1 MADATNK
8 IAVDGLEFYE
18 IKNNLK
24 RFLSSQDKF
33 KDYNFEGSGLSVLL
47 DLLAYNTHYIN
58 YYSNM
63 VANEM
68 FLDTATVRDSVVS
81 HSKLLGYT
89 PTSNRGARAQVS
101 VTVQAN
107 TDDGGI
113 ANEFLPRYSIFLA
126 NAGGKSFAFRTID
139 TYKFEPKEYSADSG
153 NILSYWIPEVT
164 IVEGR
169 PAISTFIVDRTNSPS
184 QRFVIPETNI
194 DLSTLKVRVQT
205 SSTNISG
212 YDEYWTL
219 VSDPLQLSQ
228 TSKVYFVQE
237 TENTKY
243 EVYFGDDIVGKGL
256 QNGNIVVLEY
266 LVTSA
271 DPIEPNGIGAT
282 DTESLQSFT
291 LEGDEFGSDIVDV
304 DTIDPALGGAERE
317 GIESIKY
324 YAPRGFQAQDRA
336 VTVEDYSFML
346 ARDYPFAESIYVWGG
361 EDNTPPIYGKVFISI
376 KPTSGTSLT
385 NQEKEAIKIGI
396 LKKFN
401 IVGVTPEIVDP
412 DYTYLKFETT
422 VKMNP
427 AKTTKTPNEVKQVVK
442 NSITSYVN
450 GNLGKFGGNLLS
462 SRLSSNIDSS
472 DTSVEASGTVILLEK
487 HISPNY
493 GVDAN
498 YNITFSNEIEPR
510 TITTNGFL
518 HFDPAKVSFLDPYS
532 LAYLR
537 DDGAGQVDVITYE
550 PLPGSQTIDGAA
562 ATTAAAARITTNPS
576 SVPEKPFRV
585 LKEKAGTT
593 NYKTGQLDLPS
604 LNIAGLAGTNPVLKV
619 GGQPRNFAEIVADKN
634 QLLVLDNEDPLSNFV
649 DVKLSTEGRLKSP
662 SSVRN
667 QSRFQSDPT
676 PSTAPVTE
684 EKNAA
689 KTEESTPK
697 PKGYP
702 KC

>member
-1 MADATNK
+1 MADANNK

-33 KDYNFEGSGLSVLL
+33 KDYNFEGSGLSILL

-89 PTSNRGARAQVS
+89 PTSNKGARAQVS
-101 VTVQAN
+101 VTVSA
-107 TDDGGI
+107 DGDGGV
-113 ANEFLPRYSIFLA
+113 ASEFLPRYSTFLA
-126 NAGGKSFAFRTID
+126 TGGGVSFSFRTID
-139 TYKFEPKEYSADSG
+139 TYKFEPKSYDENG
-153 NILSYWIPEVT
+153 IVQEYWIPEVT

-169 PAISTFIVDRTNSPS
+169 PAVSTFVVDRTNSPA
-184 QRFVIPETNI
+184 QRFVIPESNI
-194 DLSTLKVRVQT
+194 DLSTLKVRVQA
-205 SSTNISG
+205 SVTNIEG

-219 VSDPLQLSQ
+219 VSDPLQLGP

-243 EVYFGDDIVGKGL
+243 EVYFGDDIAGKGL

-271 DPIEPNGIGAT
+271 DPTEANGIGAT
-282 DTESLQSFT
+282 DTESLQSFS
-291 LEGDEFGSDIVDV
+291 LEASDFADPDV
-304 DTIDPALGGAERE
+304 VTIDPTLGGSERE

-346 ARDYPFAESIYVWGG
+346 ARDYPFADSIYVWGG
-361 EDNTPPIYGKVFISI
+361 EDNTPPVYGKVFISI
-376 KPTSGTSLT
+376 KPTRGTSLT
-385 NQEKEAIKIGI
+385 NQEKEAIKTGI

-427 AKTTKTPNEVKQVVK
+427 TKTTKTPNEVKQVVK
-442 NSITSYVN
+442 NAANSYVN
-450 GNLGKFGGNLLS
+450 GNLGKFGGNLLAS
-462 SRLSSNIDSS
+462 KLSSNIDSS
-472 DTSVEASGTVILLEK
+472 DTSVEASGTVISLEK
-487 HISPNY
+487 RISPNY

-498 YNITFSNEIEPR
+498 YTTDFSNPIEPE
-510 TITTNGFL
+510 TITSNGFL
-518 HFDPAKVSFLDPYS
+518 HFDAAKASFSSPYS
-532 LAYLR
+532 VAYLR
-537 DDGAGQVDVITYE
+537 DDGNGQINVVTYE
-550 PLPGSQTIDGAA
+550 PLPGAA
-562 ATTAAAARITTNPS
+562 VSTASSVSTNPTS
-576 SVPEKPFRV
+576 LAEKPFRL
-585 LKEKAGTT
+585 LKSRAGSI
-593 NYKTGQLDLPS
+593 NYGSGQVDLPT
-604 LNIAGLAGTNPVLKV
+604 LNIAGLSGINPVLKI
-619 GGQPRNFAEIVADKN
+619 GAQPSNFAEIVADKN
-634 QLLVLDNEDPLSNFV
+634 QLLVIDNTDPTSNFV
-649 DVKLSTEGRLKSP
+649 DVKLSTEGRLNSP
-662 SSVRN
+662 SSARN
-667 QSRFQSDPT
+667 QPKFQAAT
-676 PSTAPVTE
+676 TQQSTTTATTQTTAQAT
-684 EKNAA
+684 NAA
-689 KTEESTPK
+689 KPKESSPT

>member
-1 MADATNK
+1 MADANNK

-33 KDYNFEGSGLSVLL
+33 KDYNFEGSGLSILL

-89 PTSNRGARAQVS
+89 PTSNKGARAQVS
-101 VTVQAN
+101 VTVSA
-107 TDDGGI
+107 DGDGGV
-113 ANEFLPRYSIFLA
+113 ASEFLPRYSTFLA
-126 NAGGKSFAFRTID
+126 TGGGVSFSFRTID
-139 TYKFEPKEYSADSG
+139 TYKFEPKSYDENG
-153 NILSYWIPEVT
+153 IVQEYWIPEVT

-169 PAISTFIVDRTNSPS
+169 PVVSTFVVDRTNSPA
-184 QRFVIPETNI
+184 QRFVIPESNI
-194 DLSTLKVRVQT
+194 DLSTLKVRVQA
-205 SSTNISG
+205 SVTNIAG

-219 VSDPLQLSQ
+219 VSDPLQLGP

-243 EVYFGDDIVGKGL
+243 EVYFGDDIAGKGL

-271 DPIEPNGIGAT
+271 DPTEANSIGAT
-282 DTESLQSFT
+282 DTESLQSFS
-291 LEGDEFGSDIVDV
+291 LEASDFADPDV
-304 DTIDPALGGAERE
+304 VTIDPALGGSERE

-361 EDNTPPIYGKVFISI
+361 EDNTPPVYGKVFVSI
-376 KPTSGTSLT
+376 KPSRGTSLT
-385 NQEKEAIKIGI
+385 NQEKEAIKTGI

-427 AKTTKTPNEVKQVVK
+427 TKTTKTPNEVKQVVK
-442 NSITSYVN
+442 NAVNSYVN
-450 GNLGKFGGNLLS
+450 GNLGKFGGNLLAS
-462 SRLSSNIDSS
+462 KLSSNIDSS
-472 DTSVEASGTVILLEK
+472 DTSVEASGTVISLEK
-487 HISPNY
+487 RISPNY

-498 YNITFSNEIEPR
+498 YITDFSNPIEPE
-510 TITTNGFL
+510 TITSNGFL
-518 HFDPAKVSFLDPYS
+518 HFDAAKASFSSPYS
-532 LAYLR
+532 VAYLR
-537 DDGAGQVDVITYE
+537 DDGNGQINVVTYE
-550 PLPGSQTIDGAA
+550 PLPGAA
-562 ATTAAAARITTNPS
+562 VSTASSVSTNPTS
-576 SVPEKPFRV
+576 LAEKPFRV
-585 LKEKAGTT
+585 LKSRAGSI
-593 NYKTGQLDLPS
+593 NYGSGQVDLPT
-604 LNIAGLAGTNPVLKV
+604 LNIAGLSGINPVLKI
-619 GGQPRNFAEIVADKN
+619 GAQPSNFAEIVADKN
-634 QLLVLDNEDPLSNFV
+634 QLLVMDNDDPTSNFV
-649 DVKLSTEGRLKSP
+649 DVRLSTEGRLNSP
-662 SSVRN
+662 SSARN
-667 QSRFQSDPT
+667 QPKFQTATTQQSTTTATTQTTAQPT
-676 PSTAPVTE
+676 
-684 EKNAA
+684 NAA
-689 KTEESTPK
+689 KPKESSPT

>member
-1 MADATNK
+1 MADANNK

-33 KDYNFEGSGLSVLL
+33 KDYNFEGSGLSILL

-89 PTSNRGARAQVS
+89 PTSNKGARAQVS
-101 VTVQAN
+101 VTVAA
-107 TDDGGI
+107 DGDGGV
-113 ANEFLPRYSIFLA
+113 ASEFLPRYSTFLA
-126 NAGGKSFAFRTID
+126 TGGGVSFSFRTID
-139 TYKFEPKEYSADSG
+139 TYKFEPKSYDENG
-153 NILSYWIPEVT
+153 IVQEYWIPEVT

-169 PAISTFIVDRTNSPS
+169 PAVSTFVVDRTNSPA
-184 QRFVIPETNI
+184 QRFVIPESNI
-194 DLSTLKVRVQT
+194 DLSTLKVRVQA
-205 SSTNISG
+205 SVTNIAG

-219 VSDPLQLSQ
+219 VSDPLQLDPN
-228 TSKVYFVQE
+228 SKVYFVQE

-243 EVYFGDDIVGKGL
+243 EVYFGDDIAGKGL

-271 DPIEPNGIGAT
+271 DPTEANSIGAT
-282 DTESLQSFT
+282 DTESLQSFS
-291 LEGDEFGSDIVDV
+291 LQASDFADPDV
-304 DTIDPALGGAERE
+304 VTVDPALGGSERE

-361 EDNTPPIYGKVFISI
+361 EDNTPPVYGKVFVSI
-376 KPTSGTSLT
+376 KPSRGTSLT

-427 AKTTKTPNEVKQVVK
+427 TKTTKTPNEVKQVVK
-442 NSITSYVN
+442 NAVNSYVN
-450 GNLGKFGGNLLS
+450 GNLGKFGGNLLA

-472 DTSVEASGTVILLEK
+472 DTSVEASGTVISLEK

-493 GVDAN
+493 GVEAN
-498 YNITFSNEIEPR
+498 YTTDFSNPIEPE
-510 TITTNGFL
+510 TITSNGFL
-518 HFDPAKVSFLDPYS
+518 HFDAAKASFSSPYS
-532 LAYLR
+532 VAYLR
-537 DDGAGQVDVITYE
+537 DDGNGQINVVTYE
-550 PLPGSQTIDGAA
+550 PLPGASVS
-562 ATTAAAARITTNPS
+562 TASSVSTNPTS
-576 SVPEKPFRV
+576 LAQKPFRV
-585 LKEKAGTT
+585 LKSRAGSI
-593 NYKTGQLDLPS
+593 NYGSGQVDLPT
-604 LNIAGLAGTNPVLKV
+604 LNIAGLSGINPVLKI
-619 GGQPRNFAEIVADKN
+619 GAQPSNFAEIVADKN
-634 QLLVLDNEDPLSNFV
+634 QLLVMDNADPTSNFV
-649 DVKLSTEGRLKSP
+649 DVKLSTEGRLNSP
-662 SSVRN
+662 SSARN
-667 QSRFQSDPT
+667 QPKFQAAT
-676 PSTAPVTE
+676 TQQSTTTQTTAQTT
-684 EKNAA
+684 NAA
-689 KTEESTPK
+689 KPKESSPT

>member
-1 MADATNK
+1 MTDANNK

-33 KDYNFEGSGLSVLL
+33 KDYNFEGSGLSILL

-89 PTSNRGARAQVS
+89 PTSNKGARAQVS
-101 VTVQAN
+101 VTVAA
-107 TDDGGI
+107 DGDGGV
-113 ANEFLPRYSIFLA
+113 ASEFLPRYSTFLA
-126 NAGGKSFAFRTID
+126 TGGGVSFSFRTID
-139 TYKFEPKEYSADSG
+139 TYKFEPKSYDENG
-153 NILSYWIPEVT
+153 IVEEYWIPEVT

-169 PAISTFIVDRTNSPS
+169 PGVSTFIVDRTNSPS

-194 DLSTLKVRVQT
+194 DLSTLKVRVQASVT
-205 SSTNISG
+205 DISG

-219 VSDPLQLSQ
+219 VSDPLQLNPA
-228 TSKVYFVQE
+228 SKVYFVQE

-271 DPIEPNGIGAT
+271 DPTEANGIGAT
-282 DTESLQSFT
+282 DTESLQSFS
-291 LEGDEFGSDIVDV
+291 LEASDFASSDV
-304 DTIDPALGGAERE
+304 VTIDPALGGSERE

-346 ARDYPFAESIYVWGG
+346 ARDYPFADSIYVWGG
-361 EDNTPPIYGKVFISI
+361 EDNTPPVYGKVFISI
-376 KPTSGTSLT
+376 KPTRGTSLT
-385 NQEKEAIKIGI
+385 NQEKEAIKFGI

-422 VKMNP
+422 LKMNP

-442 NSITSYVN
+442 NTVKSYVN
-450 GNLGKFGGNLLS
+450 GNLGKFGGNLLA

-472 DTSVEASGTVILLEK
+472 DTSVEASGTVISLEK

-493 GVDAN
+493 GTDAN
-498 YNITFSNEIEPR
+498 YTTNFSNPIEPE
-510 TITTNGFL
+510 TIITNGFL
-518 HFDPAKVSFLDPYS
+518 HYDSAKAFEASQYS
-532 LAYLR
+532 VAYLK
-537 DDGAGQVDVITYE
+537 DDGKGKVAVITYE
-550 PLPGSQTIDGAA
+550 PAPGTATR
-562 ATTAAAARITTNPS
+562 ATTSTVSINPS
-576 SVPEKPFRV
+576 SLADRPFRV
-585 LKEKAGTT
+585 LKANAGSID
-593 NYKTGQLDLPS
+593 YATGQLDLPA
-604 LNIAGLAGTNPVLKV
+604 LNIAGLSGVNPVLKV
-619 GGQPRNFAEIVADKN
+619 GAQPSNFAEIVADKN
-634 QLLVLDNEDPLSNFV
+634 QLLVMDNDDPTSNFV
-649 DVKLSTEGRLKSP
+649 DVRLSTEGRLNSP
-662 SSVRN
+662 SSARN
-667 QSRFQSDPT
+667 QPSFQTNAQQQPANT
-676 PSTAPVTE
+676 TQTQQSTTGTNAAPVR
-684 EKNAA
+684 
-689 KTEESTPK
+689 ESAPK

>member
-1 MADATNK
+1 MADADANNK

-33 KDYNFEGSGLSVLL
+33 KDYNFEGSGLSILL

-89 PTSNRGARAQVS
+89 PTSNKGARAQVS
-101 VTVQAN
+101 VTVAA
-107 TDDGGI
+107 DGDGGV
-113 ANEFLPRYSIFLA
+113 ASEFLPRYSTFLA
-126 NAGGKSFAFRTID
+126 TGGGVSFSFRTID
-139 TYKFEPKEYSADSG
+139 TYKFEPKSYDENG
-153 NILSYWIPEVT
+153 IVQEYWIPEVT

-169 PAISTFIVDRTNSPS
+169 PTVSTFVVDRTNSPS
-184 QRFVIPETNI
+184 QRFVIPESNI
-194 DLSTLKVRVQT
+194 DLSTLKVRVQA
-205 SSTNISG
+205 SVTNISG

-219 VSDPLQLSQ
+219 VSDPLQLSP

-243 EVYFGDDIVGKGL
+243 EVYFGDDIAGKGL

-271 DPIEPNGIGAT
+271 DPTEANGIGAT
-282 DTESLQSFT
+282 DTESVQSFS
-291 LEGDEFGSDIVDV
+291 LEASDFADPDV
-304 DTIDPALGGAERE
+304 VTIDPALGGSERE
-317 GIESIKY
+317 GIDSIKY

-346 ARDYPFAESIYVWGG
+346 ARDYPFADSIYVWGG
-361 EDNTPPIYGKVFISI
+361 EDNTPPVYGKVFVSI
-376 KPTSGTSLT
+376 KPSRGTSLT
-385 NQEKEAIKIGI
+385 NQEKEAIKTGI

-422 VKMNP
+422 IKMNP
-427 AKTTKTPNEVKQVVK
+427 TKTTKTPNEVKQVVK
-442 NSITSYVN
+442 NAVNSYVN
-450 GNLGKFGGNLLS
+450 GNLGKFGGNLLA

-472 DTSVEASGTVILLEK
+472 DTSVEASGTVISLEK
-487 HISPNY
+487 RISPNY

-498 YNITFSNEIEPR
+498 YTTDFSNPIEPE
-510 TITTNGFL
+510 TITSNGFL
-518 HFDPAKVSFLDPYS
+518 HFDAAKASFSSPYS
-532 LAYLR
+532 VAYLR
-537 DDGAGQVDVITYE
+537 DDGNGQINVVTYE
-550 PLPGSQTIDGAA
+550 PLPGTSASA
-562 ATTAAAARITTNPS
+562 SSAVSTNPTS
-576 SVPEKPFRV
+576 LAEKPFRV
-585 LKEKAGTT
+585 LKSRAGSI
-593 NYKTGQLDLPS
+593 NYGSGQVDLPT
-604 LNIAGLAGTNPVLKV
+604 LNIAGLSGINPVLKI
-619 GGQPRNFAEIVADKN
+619 GAQPSNFAEIVADKN
-634 QLLVLDNEDPLSNFV
+634 QLLVMDNADPTSNFV
-649 DVKLSTEGRLKSP
+649 DVKLSTEGRLNSP
-662 SSVRN
+662 SSARN
-667 QSRFQSDPT
+667 QPKFQAATTQQSATTTTPT
-676 PSTAPVTE
+676 TTQAS
-684 EKNAA
+684 NAA
-689 KTEESTPK
+689 KPKESSPT

>member
-18 IKNNLK
+18 IKTRLK
-24 RFLSSQDKF
+24 QFLSSQDKF

-89 PTSNRGARAQVS
+89 PTSNKGARAQVS
-101 VTVQAN
+101 VTVAA
-107 TDDGGI
+107 DGDGGI
-113 ANEFLPRYSIFLA
+113 ADEFLPRYSTFLA
-126 NAGGKSFAFRTID
+126 SAGGASFAFRTID
-139 TYKFEPKEYSADSG
+139 TYKFEPKTYDDNG
-153 NILSYWIPEVT
+153 IVQDYWIPEVT
-164 IVEGR
+164 LVEGR
-169 PAISTFIVDRTNSPS
+169 PGVSTFVVDRTNSPS

-194 DLSTLKVRVQT
+194 DLSTLKVRVQASLT
-205 SSTNISG
+205 DISG

-219 VSDPLQLSQ
+219 VSDPLQLNPA
-228 TSKVYFVQE
+228 SKVYFVQE

-256 QNGNIVVLEY
+256 QNGNIIVLEY

-271 DPIEPNGIGAT
+271 DPTEANGIGANDS
-282 DTESLQSFT
+282 DTVQSFSLEASDFADPDVVT
-291 LEGDEFGSDIVDV
+291 L
-304 DTIDPALGGAERE
+304 DPALGGAERE

-346 ARDYPFAESIYVWGG
+346 ARDYPFADSIYVWGG
-361 EDNTPPIYGKVFISI
+361 EDNSPPVYGKVFISI
-376 KPTSGTSLT
+376 KPSRGTSLT
-385 NQEKEAIKIGI
+385 NQEKEAIKSGI

-427 AKTTKTPNEVKQVVK
+427 TKTTKTPNEVKQVVK
-442 NSITSYVN
+442 NAVNSYVN
-450 GNLGKFGGNLLS
+450 GNLGKFGGNLLA

-472 DTSVEASGTVILLEK
+472 DTSVEASGTVISLEK
-487 HISPNY
+487 HIAPNY
-493 GVDAN
+493 GTDAN
-498 YNITFSNEIEPR
+498 YTSNFANPIEPE
-510 TITTNGFL
+510 TLTSNGFL
-518 HFDPAKVSFLDPYS
+518 HYDSSKAFEVSPYS
-532 LAYLR
+532 VAYLK
-537 DDGAGQVDVITYE
+537 DDGNGRVNVITYE
-550 PLPGSQTIDGAA
+550 PVPGAA
-562 ATTAAAARITTNPS
+562 TSPVTSTSTNPS
-576 SVPEKPFRV
+576 SLSERPFRV
-585 LKEKAGTT
+585 LKARAGSI
-593 NYKTGQLDLPS
+593 NYGTGQLDLPT
-604 LNIAGLAGTNPVLKV
+604 LNIAGLSGVNPVLKV
-619 GGQPRNFAEIVADKN
+619 GAQPSNFAEIVADKN
-634 QLLVLDNEDPLSNFV
+634 QLLVMDNSDPTSNFV
-649 DVKLSTEGRLKSP
+649 DVKLSTDGRLNSP
-662 SSVRN
+662 SSARN
-667 QSRFQSDPT
+667 QPRFQAPQQSQT
-676 PSTAPVTE
+676 QQAASTTQQSTQSN
-684 EKNAA
+684 NAA
-689 KTEESTPK
+689 PAQESAPK

>member
-1 MADATNK
+1 MADANNK

-33 KDYNFEGSGLSVLL
+33 KDYNFEGSGLSILL

-89 PTSNRGARAQVS
+89 PTSNKGARAQVS
-101 VTVQAN
+101 VTVAA
-107 TDDGGI
+107 DGDGGV
-113 ANEFLPRYSIFLA
+113 ASEFLPRYSTFLA
-126 NAGGKSFAFRTID
+126 TGGGVSFSFRTID
-139 TYKFEPKEYSADSG
+139 TYKFEPKSYDENG
-153 NILSYWIPEVT
+153 IVQEYWIPEVT

-169 PAISTFIVDRTNSPS
+169 PTVSTFVVDRTNSPS
-184 QRFVIPETNI
+184 QRFVIPESNI
-194 DLSTLKVRVQT
+194 DLSTLKVRVQAST
-205 SSTNISG
+205 TNISG

-219 VSDPLQLSQ
+219 VSDPLQLSP

-243 EVYFGDDIVGKGL
+243 EVYFGDDIAGKGL

-271 DPIEPNGIGAT
+271 DPTEANGIGAT
-282 DTESLQSFT
+282 DTESVQSFS
-291 LEGDEFGSDIVDV
+291 LEASDFADPDV
-304 DTIDPALGGAERE
+304 VTIDPALGGSERE
-317 GIESIKY
+317 GIDSIKY

-346 ARDYPFAESIYVWGG
+346 ARDYPFADSIYVWGG
-361 EDNTPPIYGKVFISI
+361 EDNTPPVYGKVFVSI
-376 KPTSGTSLT
+376 KPSRGTSLT
-385 NQEKEAIKIGI
+385 NQEKEAIKTGI

-422 VKMNP
+422 IKMNP
-427 AKTTKTPNEVKQVVK
+427 TKTTKTPNEVKQVVK
-442 NSITSYVN
+442 NAVNSYVN
-450 GNLGKFGGNLLS
+450 GNLGKFGGNLLA

-472 DTSVEASGTVILLEK
+472 DTSVEASGTVISLEK
-487 HISPNY
+487 RISPNY

-498 YNITFSNEIEPR
+498 YTTDFSNPIEPE
-510 TITTNGFL
+510 TITSNGFL
-518 HFDPAKVSFLDPYS
+518 HFDAAKASFSSPYS
-532 LAYLR
+532 VAYLR
-537 DDGAGQVDVITYE
+537 DDGNGQINVVTYD
-550 PLPGSQTIDGAA
+550 PLPGSSAS
-562 ATTAAAARITTNPS
+562 ATSTVVTNPTTLS
-576 SVPEKPFRV
+576 EKPFRV
-585 LKEKAGTT
+585 LKSRAGSI
-593 NYKTGQLDLPS
+593 NYESGQVDLPT
-604 LNIAGLAGTNPVLKV
+604 LNIAGLSGINPVLKITA
-619 GGQPRNFAEIVADKN
+619 QPSNFAEIVADKN
-634 QLLVLDNEDPLSNFV
+634 QLLVMDNADPTANFV
-649 DVKLSTEGRLKSP
+649 DVKLSTEGRLNSP
-662 SSVRN
+662 SSARN
-667 QSRFQSDPT
+667 QPKFQAATTQQSAATTPT
-676 PSTAPVTE
+676 TTQAS
-684 EKNAA
+684 NAA
-689 KTEESTPK
+689 KPKESSPT

>member
-1 MADATNK
+1 MADTNNK

-33 KDYNFEGSGLSVLL
+33 KDYNFDGSGLSILL

-89 PTSNRGARAQVS
+89 PTSNKGARAQVS
-101 VTVQAN
+101 VTVAA
-107 TDDGGI
+107 DGDGGI
-113 ANEFLPRYSIFLA
+113 ASEFLPRYSTFLA
-126 NAGGKSFAFRTID
+126 TGDGVSFSFRTID
-139 TYKFEPKEYSADSG
+139 TYKFEPKSYDENG
-153 NILSYWIPEVT
+153 IVQEYWIPEVT

-169 PAISTFIVDRTNSPS
+169 PAVSTFVVDRTNSPS
-184 QRFVIPETNI
+184 QRFVIPESNI
-194 DLSTLKVRVQT
+194 DLSTLKVRVQAST
-205 SSTNISG
+205 TNISG

-219 VSDPLQLSQ
+219 VSDPLQLSP

-243 EVYFGDDIVGKGL
+243 EVYFGDDIAGKGL

-266 LVTSA
+266 LITSA
-271 DPIEPNGIGAT
+271 DPTEANGIGAT
-282 DTESLQSFT
+282 DTESVQSFS
-291 LEGDEFGSDIVDV
+291 LEASDFADPDV
-304 DTIDPALGGAERE
+304 VTIDPALGGSERE

-346 ARDYPFAESIYVWGG
+346 ARDYPFADSIYVWGG
-361 EDNTPPIYGKVFISI
+361 EDNIPPVYGKVFVSI
-376 KPTSGTSLT
+376 KPSRGTSLT

-422 VKMNP
+422 IKMNP
-427 AKTTKTPNEVKQVVK
+427 SKTTKTPNEVKQVVK
-442 NSITSYVN
+442 NALNSYVN
-450 GNLGKFGGNLLS
+450 GNLGKFGGNLLA

-472 DTSVEASGTVILLEK
+472 DTSVEASGTVISLEK
-487 HISPNY
+487 RISPNY

-498 YNITFSNEIEPR
+498 YTTDFSNPIEPE
-510 TITTNGFL
+510 TITSNGFL
-518 HFDPAKVSFLDPYS
+518 HFDAAKASFSSPYS
-532 LAYLR
+532 VAYLR
-537 DDGAGQVDVITYE
+537 DDGNGQINVVTYD
-550 PLPGSQTIDGAA
+550 PLPGSSAS
-562 ATTAAAARITTNPS
+562 ATSTVVTNPTTLS
-576 SVPEKPFRV
+576 EKPFRV
-585 LKEKAGTT
+585 LKSKAGSI
-593 NYKTGQLDLPS
+593 NYESGQVDLPT
-604 LNIAGLAGTNPVLKV
+604 LNIAGLSGINPVLKITA
-619 GGQPRNFAEIVADKN
+619 QPSNFAEIVADKN
-634 QLLVLDNEDPLSNFV
+634 QLLVMDNADPTANFV
-649 DVKLSTEGRLKSP
+649 DVKLSTEGRLNSP
-662 SSVRN
+662 SSARN
-667 QSRFQSDPT
+667 QPKFQAATTQQSAATTPT
-676 PSTAPVTE
+676 TTQAS
-684 EKNAA
+684 NAA
-689 KTEESTPK
+689 KPKESSPT

>member
-1 MADATNK
+1 MADANNK

-33 KDYNFEGSGLSVLL
+33 KDYNFEGSGLSILL

-89 PTSNRGARAQVS
+89 PTSNKGARAQVS
-101 VTVQAN
+101 VTVAA
-107 TDDGGI
+107 DGDGGV
-113 ANEFLPRYSIFLA
+113 ASEFLPRYSTFLA
-126 NAGGKSFAFRTID
+126 TGGGVSFSFRTID
-139 TYKFEPKEYSADSG
+139 TYKFEPKSYDENG
-153 NILSYWIPEVT
+153 IVQEYWIPEVT

-169 PAISTFIVDRTNSPS
+169 PAVSTFVVDRTNSPA
-184 QRFVIPETNI
+184 QRFVIPESNI
-194 DLSTLKVRVQT
+194 DLSTLKVRVQA
-205 SSTNISG
+205 SVTNISG

-219 VSDPLQLSQ
+219 VSDPLQLDP

-243 EVYFGDDIVGKGL
+243 EVYFGDDIAGKGL

-271 DPIEPNGIGAT
+271 DPTEANSIGAT
-282 DTESLQSFT
+282 DTESLQSFS
-291 LEGDEFGSDIVDV
+291 LEASDFADPDV
-304 DTIDPALGGAERE
+304 VTIDPALGGSERE

-361 EDNTPPIYGKVFISI
+361 EDNTPPVYGKVFVSI
-376 KPTSGTSLT
+376 KPSRGTSLT
-385 NQEKEAIKIGI
+385 NQEKEAIKTGI

-427 AKTTKTPNEVKQVVK
+427 TKTTKTPNEVKQVVK
-442 NSITSYVN
+442 NAVNSYVN
-450 GNLGKFGGNLLS
+450 GNLGKFGGNLLA

-472 DTSVEASGTVILLEK
+472 DTSVEASGTVISLEK

-498 YNITFSNEIEPR
+498 YTTDFSNPIEPE
-510 TITTNGFL
+510 TITSNGFL
-518 HFDPAKVSFLDPYS
+518 HFDAAKASFSSPYS
-532 LAYLR
+532 VAYLR
-537 DDGAGQVDVITYE
+537 DDGNGQINVVTYE
-550 PLPGSQTIDGAA
+550 PLPGAA
-562 ATTAAAARITTNPS
+562 VSTASSVSTNPTS
-576 SVPEKPFRV
+576 LAEKPFRV
-585 LKEKAGTT
+585 LKSRAGSI
-593 NYKTGQLDLPS
+593 NYGSGQVDLPT
-604 LNIAGLAGTNPVLKV
+604 LNIAGLSGINPVLKI
-619 GGQPRNFAEIVADKN
+619 GAQPSNFAEIVADKN
-634 QLLVLDNEDPLSNFV
+634 QLLVMDNTDPTSNFV
-649 DVKLSTEGRLKSP
+649 DVKLSTEGRLNSP
-662 SSVRN
+662 SSARN
-667 QSRFQSDPT
+667 QPKFQAAT
-676 PSTAPVTE
+676 TQQSTTTATTQTTAQTT
-684 EKNAA
+684 NAA
-689 KTEESTPK
+689 KPKESSPT

>member
-1 MADATNK
+1 
-8 IAVDGLEFYE
+8 
-18 IKNNLK
+18 
-24 RFLSSQDKF
+24 
-33 KDYNFEGSGLSVLL
+33 
-47 DLLAYNTHYIN
+47 
-58 YYSNM
+58 M

-89 PTSNRGARAQVS
+89 PTSNKGARAQVS
-101 VTVQAN
+101 VTVAA
-107 TDDGGI
+107 DGDGGV
-113 ANEFLPRYSIFLA
+113 ASEFLPRYSTFLA
-126 NAGGKSFAFRTID
+126 TGGGVSFSFRTID
-139 TYKFEPKEYSADSG
+139 TYKFEPKSYDENG
-153 NILSYWIPEVT
+153 IVQEYWIPEVT

-169 PAISTFIVDRTNSPS
+169 PAVSTFVVDRTNSPA
-184 QRFVIPETNI
+184 QRFVIPESNI
-194 DLSTLKVRVQT
+194 DLSTLKVRVQA
-205 SSTNISG
+205 SVTNISG

-219 VSDPLQLSQ
+219 VSDPLQLGP

-243 EVYFGDDIVGKGL
+243 EVYFGDDIAGKGL

-271 DPIEPNGIGAT
+271 DPTEANSIGAT
-282 DTESLQSFT
+282 DTESLQSFS
-291 LEGDEFGSDIVDV
+291 LEASDFADPDV
-304 DTIDPALGGAERE
+304 VTIDPALGGSERE

-361 EDNTPPIYGKVFISI
+361 EDNTPPVYGKVFVSI
-376 KPTSGTSLT
+376 KPSRGTSLT
-385 NQEKEAIKIGI
+385 NQEKEAIKTGI

-427 AKTTKTPNEVKQVVK
+427 TKTTKTPNEVKQVVK
-442 NSITSYVN
+442 NAVNSYVN
-450 GNLGKFGGNLLS
+450 GNLGKFGGNLLA

-472 DTSVEASGTVILLEK
+472 DTSVEASGTVISLEK

-498 YNITFSNEIEPR
+498 YTTDFSNPIEPE
-510 TITTNGFL
+510 TITSNGFL
-518 HFDPAKVSFLDPYS
+518 HFDAAKASFSSPYS
-532 LAYLR
+532 VAYLR
-537 DDGAGQVDVITYE
+537 DDGNGQINVVTYE
-550 PLPGSQTIDGAA
+550 PLPGAA
-562 ATTAAAARITTNPS
+562 VSTASSVSTNPTS
-576 SVPEKPFRV
+576 LAEKPFRV
-585 LKEKAGTT
+585 LKSRAGSI
-593 NYKTGQLDLPS
+593 NYGSGQVDLPT
-604 LNIAGLAGTNPVLKV
+604 LNIAGLSGINPVLKI
-619 GGQPRNFAEIVADKN
+619 GAQPSNFAEIVADKN
-634 QLLVLDNEDPLSNFV
+634 QLLVMDNTDPTSNFV
-649 DVKLSTEGRLKSP
+649 DVKLSTEGRLNSP
-662 SSVRN
+662 SSARN
-667 QSRFQSDPT
+667 QPKFQAAT
-676 PSTAPVTE
+676 TQQSTTTATTQTTAQTT
-684 EKNAA
+684 NAA
-689 KTEESTPK
+689 KPKESSPT

>member
-1 MADATNK
+1 MADANNK

-33 KDYNFEGSGLSVLL
+33 KDYNFEGSGLSILL

-89 PTSNRGARAQVS
+89 PTSNKGARAQVS
-101 VTVQAN
+101 VTVAA
-107 TDDGGI
+107 DGDGGV
-113 ANEFLPRYSIFLA
+113 ASEFLPRYSTFLA
-126 NAGGKSFAFRTID
+126 TGGGVSFSFRTID
-139 TYKFEPKEYSADSG
+139 TYKFEPKSYDENG
-153 NILSYWIPEVT
+153 IVQEYWIPEVT

-169 PAISTFIVDRTNSPS
+169 PAVSTFVVDRTNSPA
-184 QRFVIPETNI
+184 QRFVIPESNI
-194 DLSTLKVRVQT
+194 DLSTLKVRVQA
-205 SSTNISG
+205 SVTNISG

-219 VSDPLQLSQ
+219 VSDPLQLGP

-243 EVYFGDDIVGKGL
+243 EVYFGDDIAGKGL

-271 DPIEPNGIGAT
+271 DPTEANSIGAT
-282 DTESLQSFT
+282 DTESLQSFS
-291 LEGDEFGSDIVDV
+291 LEASDFADPDV
-304 DTIDPALGGAERE
+304 VTIDPALGGSERE

-361 EDNTPPIYGKVFISI
+361 EDNTPPVYGKVFVSI
-376 KPTSGTSLT
+376 KPSRGTSLT
-385 NQEKEAIKIGI
+385 NQEKEAIKTGI

-427 AKTTKTPNEVKQVVK
+427 TKTTKTPNEVKQVVK
-442 NSITSYVN
+442 NAVNSYVN
-450 GNLGKFGGNLLS
+450 GNLGKFGGNLLA

-472 DTSVEASGTVILLEK
+472 DTSVEASGTVISLEK

-498 YNITFSNEIEPR
+498 YTTDFSNPIEPE
-510 TITTNGFL
+510 TITSNGFL
-518 HFDPAKVSFLDPYS
+518 HFDAAKASFSSPYS
-532 LAYLR
+532 VAYLR
-537 DDGAGQVDVITYE
+537 DDGNGQINVVTYE
-550 PLPGSQTIDGAA
+550 PLPGAA
-562 ATTAAAARITTNPS
+562 VSTASSVSTNPTS
-576 SVPEKPFRV
+576 LAEKPFRV
-585 LKEKAGTT
+585 LKSRAGSI
-593 NYKTGQLDLPS
+593 NYGSGQVDLPT
-604 LNIAGLAGTNPVLKV
+604 LNIAGLSGINPVLKI
-619 GGQPRNFAEIVADKN
+619 GAQPSNFAEIVADKN
-634 QLLVLDNEDPLSNFV
+634 QLLVMDNTDPTSNFV
-649 DVKLSTEGRLKSP
+649 DVKLSTEGRLNSP
-662 SSVRN
+662 SSARN
-667 QSRFQSDPT
+667 QPKFQAAT
-676 PSTAPVTE
+676 TQQSTTTATTQTTAQTT
-684 EKNAA
+684 NAA
-689 KTEESTPK
+689 KPKESSPT

>member
-1 MADATNK
+1 MADANNK

-33 KDYNFEGSGLSVLL
+33 KDYNFEGSGLSILL

-89 PTSNRGARAQVS
+89 PTSNKGARAQVS
-101 VTVQAN
+101 VTVAA
-107 TDDGGI
+107 DGDGGV
-113 ANEFLPRYSIFLA
+113 ASEFLPRYSTFLA
-126 NAGGKSFAFRTID
+126 TGGGVSFSFRTID
-139 TYKFEPKEYSADSG
+139 TYKFEPKSYDENG
-153 NILSYWIPEVT
+153 IVQEYWIPEVT

-169 PAISTFIVDRTNSPS
+169 PTVSTFVVDRTNSPS
-184 QRFVIPETNI
+184 QRFVIPESNI
-194 DLSTLKVRVQT
+194 DLSTLKVRVQA
-205 SSTNISG
+205 SVTNISG

-219 VSDPLQLSQ
+219 VSDPLQLSP

-243 EVYFGDDIVGKGL
+243 EVYFGDDIAGKGL

-271 DPIEPNGIGAT
+271 DPTEANGIGAT
-282 DTESLQSFT
+282 DTESVQSFS
-291 LEGDEFGSDIVDV
+291 LEASDFADPDV
-304 DTIDPALGGAERE
+304 VTIDPALGGSERE
-317 GIESIKY
+317 GIDSIKY

-346 ARDYPFAESIYVWGG
+346 ARDYPFADSIYVWGG
-361 EDNTPPIYGKVFISI
+361 EDNTPPVYGKVFVSI
-376 KPTSGTSLT
+376 KPSRGTSLT
-385 NQEKEAIKIGI
+385 NQEKEAIKTGI

-422 VKMNP
+422 IKMNP
-427 AKTTKTPNEVKQVVK
+427 TKTTKTPNEVKQVVK
-442 NSITSYVN
+442 NAVNSYVN
-450 GNLGKFGGNLLS
+450 GNLGKFGGNLLA

-472 DTSVEASGTVILLEK
+472 DTSVEASGTVISLEK
-487 HISPNY
+487 RISPNY

-498 YNITFSNEIEPR
+498 YTTDFSNPIEPE
-510 TITTNGFL
+510 TITSNGFL
-518 HFDPAKVSFLDPYS
+518 HFDAAKASFSSPYS
-532 LAYLR
+532 VAYLR
-537 DDGAGQVDVITYE
+537 DDGNGQINVVTYE
-550 PLPGSQTIDGAA
+550 PLPGTSAS
-562 ATTAAAARITTNPS
+562 ATSAVSTNPTS
-576 SVPEKPFRV
+576 LAEKPFRV
-585 LKEKAGTT
+585 LKSRAGSI
-593 NYKTGQLDLPS
+593 NYGSGQVDLPT
-604 LNIAGLAGTNPVLKV
+604 LNIAGLSGINPVLKI
-619 GGQPRNFAEIVADKN
+619 GAQPSNFAEIVADKN
-634 QLLVLDNEDPLSNFV
+634 QLLVMDNADPTSNFV
-649 DVKLSTEGRLKSP
+649 DVKLSTEGRLNSP
-662 SSVRN
+662 SSARN
-667 QSRFQSDPT
+667 QPKFQAATTQQSTTTTT
-676 PSTAPVTE
+676 PATTQAS
-684 EKNAA
+684 NAA
-689 KTEESTPK
+689 KPKESSPT

>member
-1 MADATNK
+1 MTDANNK

-33 KDYNFEGSGLSVLL
+33 KDYNFEGSGLSILL

-89 PTSNRGARAQVS
+89 PTSNKGARAQVS
-101 VTVQAN
+101 VTVAA
-107 TDDGGI
+107 DGDGGV
-113 ANEFLPRYSIFLA
+113 ASEFLPRYSTFLA
-126 NAGGKSFAFRTID
+126 TGGGVSFSFRTID
-139 TYKFEPKEYSADSG
+139 TYKFEPKSYDENG
-153 NILSYWIPEVT
+153 IVEEYWIPEVT

-169 PAISTFIVDRTNSPS
+169 PGVSTFIVDRTNSPS

-194 DLSTLKVRVQT
+194 DLSTLKVRVQASVT
-205 SSTNISG
+205 DISG

-219 VSDPLQLSQ
+219 VSDPLQLNPA
-228 TSKVYFVQE
+228 SKVYFVQE

-243 EVYFGDDIVGKGL
+243 EVYFGDDIAGKGL

-271 DPIEPNGIGAT
+271 DPTEANGIGAT
-282 DTESLQSFT
+282 DTESLQSFS
-291 LEGDEFGSDIVDV
+291 LEASDFASSDV
-304 DTIDPALGGAERE
+304 VTIDPALGGSERE

-346 ARDYPFAESIYVWGG
+346 ARDYPFADSIYVWGG
-361 EDNTPPIYGKVFISI
+361 EDNTPPVYGKVFISI
-376 KPTSGTSLT
+376 KPTRGTSLT
-385 NQEKEAIKIGI
+385 NQEKEAIKFGI

-422 VKMNP
+422 LKMNP
-427 AKTTKTPNEVKQVVK
+427 VKTTKTPNEVKQVVK
-442 NSITSYVN
+442 NAVNSYVN
-450 GNLGKFGGNLLS
+450 GNLGKFGGNLLA

-472 DTSVEASGTVILLEK
+472 DTSVEASGTVISLEK
-487 HISPNY
+487 RISPNY

-498 YNITFSNEIEPR
+498 YTTNFSNPIEPD
-510 TITTNGFL
+510 TITSNGFL
-518 HFDPAKVSFLDPYS
+518 HFDAAKASFSFPYS
-532 LAYLR
+532 VAYLR
-537 DDGAGQVDVITYE
+537 DDGNGQINVITYE
-550 PLPGSQTIDGAA
+550 PLPDAA
-562 ATTAAAARITTNPS
+562 VSPASSVSTNPTS
-576 SVPEKPFRV
+576 LAEKPFRV
-585 LKEKAGTT
+585 LKSRAGSI
-593 NYKTGQLDLPS
+593 NYGSGQVDLPT
-604 LNIAGLAGTNPVLKV
+604 LNIAGLSGINPVLKL
-619 GGQPRNFAEIVADKN
+619 GAQPSNFAEIVADKN
-634 QLLVLDNEDPLSNFV
+634 QLLVMDNTDPTSNFV
-649 DVKLSTEGRLKSP
+649 DVKLSTEGRLNSP
-662 SSVRN
+662 SSARN
-667 QSRFQSDPT
+667 QPKFQAATTQQPDTTQTPT
-676 PSTAPVTE
+676 QTT
-684 EKNAA
+684 NAA
-689 KTEESTPK
+689 KPKESSPT

>member
-33 KDYNFEGSGLSVLL
+33 KDYNFEGSGLSVLI

-89 PTSNRGARAQVS
+89 PTSNKGARAQVS
-101 VTVQAN
+101 VTVDA
-107 TDDGGI
+107 DGDGGI
-113 ANEFLPRYSIFLA
+113 ANEFLPRYSTFLA
-126 NAGGKSFAFRTID
+126 TGGGTSFSFRTID
-139 TYKFEPKEYSADSG
+139 TYKFEPKSYDDDG
-153 NILSYWIPEVT
+153 RILFYWIPEVT

-169 PAISTFIVDRTNSPS
+169 PGLSTFIVDRTNSPS

-194 DLSTLKVRVQT
+194 DISTLKVRVQASVT
-205 SSTNISG
+205 DISG

-219 VSDPLQLSQ
+219 VSDPLQLNAA
-228 TSKVYFVQE
+228 SKVYFIQE

-256 QNGNIVVLEY
+256 QNGNIVILEY

-271 DPIEPNGIGAT
+271 DATESNGIGAT
-282 DTESLQSFT
+282 DTDSFSLEASDFENPIVVT
-291 LEGDEFGSDIVDV
+291 L
-304 DTIDPALGGAERE
+304 DPALGGANRE

-346 ARDYPFAESIYVWGG
+346 ARDYPFADSIYVWGG

-376 KPTSGTSLT
+376 KPSRGTSLT
-385 NQEKEAIKIGI
+385 NQEKESIKTGI

-427 AKTTKTPNEVKQVVK
+427 SKTTKTPNEVKQVVK
-442 NSITSYVN
+442 NAITSYVN
-450 GNLGKFGGNLLS
+450 GNLGKFGGNLLA

-472 DTSVEASGTVILLEK
+472 DTSVEASGTVISLEK
-487 HISPNY
+487 QIVPNY
-493 GVDAN
+493 GTEAN
-498 YNITFSNEIEPR
+498 YTTNFSNPIEPR
-510 TITTNGFL
+510 SLTTNGFL
-518 HFDPAKVSFLDPYS
+518 HFDSAKEACNSNPNS

-537 DDGAGQVDVITYE
+537 DNGTGQVDVVTYE
-550 PLPGSQTIDGAA
+550 PLPCGPGAA
-562 ATTAAAARITTNPS
+562 KTS
-576 SVPEKPFRV
+576 GSDKPFRV
-585 LKEKAGTT
+585 LKSNAGSI
-593 NYKTGQLDLPS
+593 NYATGQIDLPA
-604 LNIAGLAGTNPVLKV
+604 LNIAGLSGANPVLKV
-619 GGQPRNFAEIVADKN
+619 GSQPKNFAEIVADKN
-634 QLLVLDNEDPLSNFV
+634 QLLVMDTTDPLSNFV
-649 DVKLSTEGRLKSP
+649 DVKLSTEGRLESP
-662 SSVRN
+662 SSAKSQPTFQAS
-667 QSRFQSDPT
+667 QSQNST
-676 PSTAPVTE
+676 PPQTVVVVTPKE
-684 EKNAA
+684 VA
-689 KTEESTPK
+689 PK

-702 KC
+702 NCWGN

>member
-18 IKNNLK
+18 IKSRLK
-24 RFLSSQDKF
+24 QFLSSQDKF
-33 KDYNFEGSGLSVLL
+33 KDYNFEGSGLSILI

-89 PTSNRGARAQVS
+89 PTSNKGARAQVS
-101 VTVQAN
+101 VTVSA
-107 TDDGGI
+107 DGDGGI
-113 ANEFLPRYSIFLA
+113 ANEFLPRYSTFLA
-126 NAGGKSFAFRTID
+126 SAGGMSFAFRTID
-139 TYKFEPKEYSADSG
+139 TYKFEPKTYDENGIVQD
-153 NILSYWIPEVT
+153 YWIPEVT

-169 PAISTFIVDRTNSPS
+169 PGVSTFIVDRTNSPS
-184 QRFVIPETNI
+184 QRFVIPESNI

-205 SSTNISG
+205 SVTDISG

-219 VSDPLQLSQ
+219 VSDPLQLSP

-271 DPIEPNGIGAT
+271 DPTEPNGIGAT
-282 DTESLQSFT
+282 DTESVQSFSLEASDFADPDVVT
-291 LEGDEFGSDIVDV
+291 L
-304 DTIDPALGGAERE
+304 DPALGGAERE

-346 ARDYPFAESIYVWGG
+346 ARDYPFADSIYVWGG
-361 EDNTPPIYGKVFISI
+361 EDNTPPVYGKVFVSI
-376 KPTSGTSLT
+376 KPKRGTSLT
-385 NQEKEAIKIGI
+385 NQEKEAIKTGI

-427 AKTTKTPNEVKQVVK
+427 TKTTKTPNEVKQVVK
-442 NSITSYVN
+442 NAINSYVN
-450 GNLGKFGGNLLS
+450 GNLGKFGGNLLA
-462 SRLSSNIDSS
+462 SRLSSNVDSS
-472 DTSVEASGTVILLEK
+472 DTSVEASGTVISLEK
-487 HISPNY
+487 HLSPNY
-493 GVDAN
+493 GTETN
-498 YNITFSNEIEPR
+498 YTTNFSNPIEPQ
-510 TITTNGFL
+510 TLTTNGFL
-518 HFDPAKVSFLDPYS
+518 HFDSAKASFSNPYS
-532 LAYLR
+532 VAYLR
-537 DDGAGQVDVITYE
+537 DDGVGQINVVTYE
-550 PLPGSQTIDGAA
+550 SLPGTPSAPSTSGSG
-562 ATTAAAARITTNPS
+562 TSTNPS
-576 SVPEKPFRV
+576 SVAEKPFRV
-585 LKEKAGTT
+585 LKSRAGSI
-593 NYKTGQLDLPS
+593 NYSTGQIDLPS
-604 LNIAGLAGTNPVLKV
+604 LNIAGLSGVNPVLKV
-619 GGQPRNFAEIVADKN
+619 GGQPSNFAEIVADKN
-634 QLLVLDNEDPLSNFV
+634 QLLVMDNADPLSNFV
-649 DVKLSTEGRLKSP
+649 DVKLSTEGRLNSP
-662 SSVRN
+662 SSARN
-667 QSRFQSDPT
+667 QPKFQAASQPQ
-676 PSTAPVTE
+676 SQTASQSSAAQQTAQA
-684 EKNAA
+684 NAA
-689 KTEESTPK
+689 KPQESAPK

>member
-1 MADATNK
+1 MADANNK

-33 KDYNFEGSGLSVLL
+33 KDYNFEGSGLSILL

-89 PTSNRGARAQVS
+89 PTSNKGARAQVS
-101 VTVQAN
+101 VTVAA
-107 TDDGGI
+107 DGDGGV
-113 ANEFLPRYSIFLA
+113 ASEFLPRYSTFLA
-126 NAGGKSFAFRTID
+126 TGGGVSFSFRTID
-139 TYKFEPKEYSADSG
+139 TYKFEPKSYDENG
-153 NILSYWIPEVT
+153 IVQEYWIPEVT

-169 PAISTFIVDRTNSPS
+169 PTVSTFVVDRTNSPS
-184 QRFVIPETNI
+184 QRFVIPESNI
-194 DLSTLKVRVQT
+194 DISTLKVRVQA
-205 SSTNISG
+205 SVTNISG

-219 VSDPLQLSQ
+219 VSDPLQLSP

-243 EVYFGDDIVGKGL
+243 EVYFGDDIAGKGL

-271 DPIEPNGIGAT
+271 DPTEANGIGAT
-282 DTESLQSFT
+282 DTESVQSFS
-291 LEGDEFGSDIVDV
+291 LEASDFADPDV
-304 DTIDPALGGAERE
+304 VTIDPALGGSERE
-317 GIESIKY
+317 GIDSIKY

-346 ARDYPFAESIYVWGG
+346 ARDYPFADSIYVWGG
-361 EDNTPPIYGKVFISI
+361 EDNTPPVYGKVFVSI
-376 KPTSGTSLT
+376 KPSRGTSLT
-385 NQEKEAIKIGI
+385 NQEKEAIKTGI

-422 VKMNP
+422 IKMNP
-427 AKTTKTPNEVKQVVK
+427 TKTTKTPNEVKQVVK
-442 NSITSYVN
+442 NAVNSYVN
-450 GNLGKFGGNLLS
+450 GNLGKFGGNLLA

-472 DTSVEASGTVILLEK
+472 DTSVEASGTVISLEK
-487 HISPNY
+487 RISPNY

-498 YNITFSNEIEPR
+498 YTTDFSNPIEPE
-510 TITTNGFL
+510 TITSNGFL
-518 HFDPAKVSFLDPYS
+518 HFDAAKASFSSPYS
-532 LAYLR
+532 VAYLR
-537 DDGAGQVDVITYE
+537 DDGNGQINVVTYE
-550 PLPGSQTIDGAA
+550 PLPGTSASA
-562 ATTAAAARITTNPS
+562 SSAVSTNPTS
-576 SVPEKPFRV
+576 LAEKPFRV
-585 LKEKAGTT
+585 LKSRAGSI
-593 NYKTGQLDLPS
+593 NYGSGQVDLPT
-604 LNIAGLAGTNPVLKV
+604 LNIAGLSGINPVLKI
-619 GGQPRNFAEIVADKN
+619 GAQPSNFAEIVADKN
-634 QLLVLDNEDPLSNFV
+634 QLLVMDNADPTSNFV
-649 DVKLSTEGRLKSP
+649 DVKLSTEGRLNSP
-662 SSVRN
+662 SSARN
-667 QSRFQSDPT
+667 QPKFQAATTQQSATTTTPT
-676 PSTAPVTE
+676 TTQAS
-684 EKNAA
+684 NAA
-689 KTEESTPK
+689 KPKESSPT

>member
-1 MADATNK
+1 MADANNK

-33 KDYNFEGSGLSVLL
+33 KDYNFEGSGLSILL

-89 PTSNRGARAQVS
+89 PTSNKGARAQVS
-101 VTVQAN
+101 VTVAA
-107 TDDGGI
+107 DGDGGV
-113 ANEFLPRYSIFLA
+113 ASEFLPRYSTFLA
-126 NAGGKSFAFRTID
+126 TGGGVSFSFRTID
-139 TYKFEPKEYSADSG
+139 TYKFEPKSYDENG
-153 NILSYWIPEVT
+153 IVQEYWIPEVT

-169 PAISTFIVDRTNSPS
+169 PAVSTFVVDRTNSPA
-184 QRFVIPETNI
+184 QRFVIPESNI
-194 DLSTLKVRVQT
+194 DLSTLKVRVQA
-205 SSTNISG
+205 SVTNISG

-219 VSDPLQLSQ
+219 VSDPLQLGP
-228 TSKVYFVQE
+228 TSKVYFIQE

-243 EVYFGDDIVGKGL
+243 EVYFGDDIAGKGL

-271 DPIEPNGIGAT
+271 DPTEANSIGAT
-282 DTESLQSFT
+282 DTESLQSFS
-291 LEGDEFGSDIVDV
+291 LEASDFADPDV
-304 DTIDPALGGAERE
+304 VTIDPALGGSERE

-361 EDNTPPIYGKVFISI
+361 EDNTPPVYGKVFVSI
-376 KPTSGTSLT
+376 KPSRGTSLT
-385 NQEKEAIKIGI
+385 NQEKEAIKTGI

-427 AKTTKTPNEVKQVVK
+427 TKTTKTPNEVKQVVK
-442 NSITSYVN
+442 NAVNSYVN
-450 GNLGKFGGNLLS
+450 GNLGKFGGNLLA

-472 DTSVEASGTVILLEK
+472 DTSVEASGTVISLEK

-498 YNITFSNEIEPR
+498 YTTDFSNPIEPE
-510 TITTNGFL
+510 TITSNGFL
-518 HFDPAKVSFLDPYS
+518 HFDAAKASFSSPYS
-532 LAYLR
+532 VAYLR
-537 DDGAGQVDVITYE
+537 DDGNGQINVVTYE
-550 PLPGSQTIDGAA
+550 PLPGAA
-562 ATTAAAARITTNPS
+562 VSTASSVSTNPTS
-576 SVPEKPFRV
+576 LAEKPFRV
-585 LKEKAGTT
+585 LKSRAGSI
-593 NYKTGQLDLPS
+593 NYGSGQVDLPT
-604 LNIAGLAGTNPVLKV
+604 LNIAGLSGINPVLKI
-619 GGQPRNFAEIVADKN
+619 GAQPSNFAEIVADKN
-634 QLLVLDNEDPLSNFV
+634 QLLVMDNTDPTSNFV
-649 DVKLSTEGRLKSP
+649 DVKLSTEGRLNSP
-662 SSVRN
+662 SSARN
-667 QSRFQSDPT
+667 QPKFQAAT
-676 PSTAPVTE
+676 TQQSTTTATTQTTAQTT
-684 EKNAA
+684 NAA
-689 KTEESTPK
+689 KPKESSPT

>member
-1 MADATNK
+1 MADADANNK

-33 KDYNFEGSGLSVLL
+33 KDYNFEGSGLSILL

-89 PTSNRGARAQVS
+89 PTSNKGARAQVS
-101 VTVQAN
+101 VTVAA
-107 TDDGGI
+107 DGDGGV
-113 ANEFLPRYSIFLA
+113 ASEFLPRYSTFLA
-126 NAGGKSFAFRTID
+126 TGGGVSFSFRTID
-139 TYKFEPKEYSADSG
+139 TYKFEPKSYDENG
-153 NILSYWIPEVT
+153 IVQEYWIPEVT

-169 PAISTFIVDRTNSPS
+169 PTVSTFVVDRTNSPS
-184 QRFVIPETNI
+184 QRFVIPESNI
-194 DLSTLKVRVQT
+194 DLSTLKVRVQA
-205 SSTNISG
+205 SVTNISG

-219 VSDPLQLSQ
+219 VSDPLQLSP

-243 EVYFGDDIVGKGL
+243 EVYFGDDIAGKGL

-271 DPIEPNGIGAT
+271 DPTEANGIGAT
-282 DTESLQSFT
+282 DTESVQSFS
-291 LEGDEFGSDIVDV
+291 LEASDFADPDV
-304 DTIDPALGGAERE
+304 VTIDPALGGSERE
-317 GIESIKY
+317 GIDSIKY

-346 ARDYPFAESIYVWGG
+346 ARDYPFADSIYVWGG
-361 EDNTPPIYGKVFISI
+361 EDNTPPVYGKVFVSI
-376 KPTSGTSLT
+376 KPSRGTSLT
-385 NQEKEAIKIGI
+385 NQEKEAIKTGI

-422 VKMNP
+422 IKMNP
-427 AKTTKTPNEVKQVVK
+427 TKTTKTPNEVKQVVK
-442 NSITSYVN
+442 NAVNSYVN
-450 GNLGKFGGNLLS
+450 GNLGKFGGNLLA

-472 DTSVEASGTVILLEK
+472 DTSVEASGTVISLEK
-487 HISPNY
+487 RISPNY

-498 YNITFSNEIEPR
+498 YTTDFSNPIEPE
-510 TITTNGFL
+510 TITSNGFL
-518 HFDPAKVSFLDPYS
+518 HFDAAKASFSSPYS
-532 LAYLR
+532 VAYLR
-537 DDGAGQVDVITYE
+537 DDGNGQINVVTYE
-550 PLPGSQTIDGAA
+550 PLPGASAS
-562 ATTAAAARITTNPS
+562 ATSAVSTNPTS
-576 SVPEKPFRV
+576 LAEKPFRV
-585 LKEKAGTT
+585 LKSRAGSI
-593 NYKTGQLDLPS
+593 NYGSGQVDLPT
-604 LNIAGLAGTNPVLKV
+604 LNIAGLSGINPVLKI
-619 GGQPRNFAEIVADKN
+619 GAQPSNFAEIVADKN
-634 QLLVLDNEDPLSNFV
+634 QLLVMDNADPTSNFV
-649 DVKLSTEGRLKSP
+649 DVKLSTEGRLNSP
-662 SSVRN
+662 SSARN
-667 QSRFQSDPT
+667 QPKFQAATTQQSATTTT
-676 PSTAPVTE
+676 PATTQAS
-684 EKNAA
+684 NAA
-689 KTEESTPK
+689 KPKESSPT

>member
-1 MADATNK
+1 MADVNNK

-18 IKNNLK
+18 IKTNLK

-33 KDYNFEGSGLSVLL
+33 KDYNFEGSGLSILL

-89 PTSNRGARAQVS
+89 PTSNKGARAQVS
-101 VTVQAN
+101 VTVDA
-107 TDDGGI
+107 DGDGGI
-113 ANEFLPRYSIFLA
+113 ANEFLPRYSTFLA
-126 NAGGKSFAFRTID
+126 SAGGKSFAFRTID
-139 TYKFEPKEYSADSG
+139 TYKFEPKSYDENG
-153 NILSYWIPEVT
+153 IVQKYWIPELT

-169 PAISTFIVDRTNSPS
+169 PGVSTFIVDRTNSPS

-205 SSTNISG
+205 SVTNISG

-219 VSDPLQLSQ
+219 VSDPLQLNAA
-228 TSKVYFVQE
+228 SKVYFIQE

-271 DPIEPNGIGAT
+271 DPIEANGIGAT
-282 DTESLQSFT
+282 DTESLQSSFS
-291 LEGDEFGSDIVDV
+291 LEGSDFADPDV
-304 DTIDPALGGAERE
+304 VTIDPALGGSERE

-361 EDNTPPIYGKVFISI
+361 EDNTPPVYGKVFVSI
-376 KPTSGTSLT
+376 KPSRGTSLT

-396 LKKFN
+396 LKKLN

-427 AKTTKTPNEVKQVVK
+427 AKTTKTPNEVKQVV
-442 NSITSYVN
+442 
-450 GNLGKFGGNLLS
+450 
-462 SRLSSNIDSS
+462 
-472 DTSVEASGTVILLEK
+472 
-487 HISPNY
+487 
-493 GVDAN
+493 
-498 YNITFSNEIEPR
+498 
-510 TITTNGFL
+510 
-518 HFDPAKVSFLDPYS
+518 
-532 LAYLR
+532 
-537 DDGAGQVDVITYE
+537 
-550 PLPGSQTIDGAA
+550 
-562 ATTAAAARITTNPS
+562 RI
-576 SVPEKPFRV
+576 R
-585 LKEKAGTT
+585 
-593 NYKTGQLDLPS
+593 
-604 LNIAGLAGTNPVLKV
+604 
-619 GGQPRNFAEIVADKN
+619 
-634 QLLVLDNEDPLSNFV
+634 
-649 DVKLSTEGRLKSP
+649 
-662 SSVRN
+662 
-667 QSRFQSDPT
+667 
-676 PSTAPVTE
+676 
-684 EKNAA
+684 
-689 KTEESTPK
+689 
-697 PKGYP
+697 
-702 KC
+702 